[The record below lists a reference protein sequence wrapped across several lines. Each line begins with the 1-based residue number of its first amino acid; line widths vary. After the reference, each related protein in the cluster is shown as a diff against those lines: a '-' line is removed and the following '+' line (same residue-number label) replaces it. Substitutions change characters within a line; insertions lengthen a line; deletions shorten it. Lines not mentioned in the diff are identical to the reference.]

1 MDFFPDSLMRH
12 QKQGNSVEASKRSW
26 LGSGGGKRRT
36 RGKTLPILVTKALS
50 ISPDERIQP
59 KLLLNPQEE
68 ASNNVEERTGQRG
81 GDSLLRAGRHRC
93 LLVLSRE
100 IRFTWFGASL
110 MIDGSECV
118 CIYMYFSL
126 FQFLIIMHHD

>member
-1 MDFFPDSLMRH
+1 M
-12 QKQGNSVEASKRSW
+12 EASKRSW
-26 LGSGGGKRRT
+26 LGSAGGKRRT

-68 ASNNVEERTGQRG
+68 ASSSVEERTGQRE

-100 IRFTWFGASL
+100 IRITWFGASL
-110 MIDGSECV
+110 IIDGSECV
-118 CIYMYFSL
+118 YIHV
-126 FQFLIIMHHD
+126 FLIISISYNYAS